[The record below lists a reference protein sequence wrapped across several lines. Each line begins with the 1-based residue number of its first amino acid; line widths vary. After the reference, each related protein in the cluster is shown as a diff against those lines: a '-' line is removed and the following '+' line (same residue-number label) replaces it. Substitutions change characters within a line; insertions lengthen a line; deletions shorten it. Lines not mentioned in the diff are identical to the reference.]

1 MVEGALVVVVVVG
14 VHCAFGASGCRD
26 VDEARILVRQ
36 LHITMACPM
45 HSYKWS
51 LESNLS
57 KAWVWGMA
65 MRVGS
70 SSLPRTSP

>member
-45 HSYKWS
+45 HSYRS
-51 LESNLS
+51 LGRLNPTYPRLGFG
-57 KAWVWGMA
+57 AWQ
-65 MRVGS
+65 
-70 SSLPRTSP
+70 